1 MKRFIQLL
9 AAFTLTMGALAPAS
23 AFADRATRD
32 DAVKFVGKAVA
43 FLKANGEEKAFA
55 AFSQSEAENGKFV
68 DRELYIF
75 VYDTKGFMHAIGNGN
90 AKKMVGKGLIDFR
103 DAEGVYLVQGL
114 IKATEATG
122 KGWFDYKFPNQVT
135 KAIEAKSGYC
145 ERVADKLICSGIY
158 RQ

>member
-1 MKRFIQLL
+1 MRQLIKIFSL
-9 AAFTLTMGALAPAS
+9 CAMSFCLSAPTWAAG
-23 AFADRATRD
+23 DRASRE
-32 DAVKFVGKAVA
+32 DAVNFVGKAVA

-55 AFSQSEAENGKFV
+55 AFSQSEAEKGKFV
-68 DRELYIF
+68 ERELYIF

-103 DAEGVYLVQGL
+103 DADGVYLVQGL

-122 KGWFDYKFPNQVT
+122 KGWFDYKFPNQIT
-135 KAIEAKSGYC
+135 KVIEAKSGYC
-145 ERVADKLICSGIY
+145 ERVGDKLICSGIY